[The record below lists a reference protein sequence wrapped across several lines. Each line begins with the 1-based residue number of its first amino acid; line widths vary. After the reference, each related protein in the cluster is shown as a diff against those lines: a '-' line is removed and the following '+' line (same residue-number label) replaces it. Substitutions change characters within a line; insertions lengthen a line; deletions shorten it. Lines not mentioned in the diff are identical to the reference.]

1 MLIKSH
7 NETEVKVAYSTKDEN
22 YLANIA
28 LLYYQEGLNQGQI
41 ADRLGLSRATI
52 VNYLKEGRDRGIV
65 DIRVNGESLEH
76 PRLVKNCAK
85 CLTLLMST

>member
-1 MLIKSH
+1 MLLKSH
-7 NETEVKVAYSTKDEN
+7 NESEVKVAHSAKDEN

-65 DIRVNGESLEH
+65 DIRVNGESL
-76 PRLVKNCAK
+76 RA
-85 CLTLLMST
+85 S